1 MTASNAISDAKN
13 KTGISAP
20 PDEPVIILTRE
31 FDAPP
36 ELVFAMHTRPEHVK
50 RWWGPR
56 YITLSICEIDLRP
69 GGEWRYVFAK
79 GAGPEMTFKGV
90 YQEVAPPERLVY
102 TFIFDVEHIRDHP
115 AVVTTTFE
123 GRGGKTR
130 MTQTTRH
137 LTFAAR
143 DGHLQSGME
152 TGVNETMQRLDELL
166 ATMPTSLV
174 LTRVFDAPRDLVF
187 KAWTER
193 DCVKRW
199 WGPKGFTNPVCEIDV
214 RTGGAIRIDMR
225 GPDGTIY
232 PMLGEYREVVPPAR
246 LVFSSWPI
254 GPNGERLFESL
265 NTITFV
271 ERGGKTE
278 MTADIQVAEVT
289 GEAAPALSGMTQGW
303 TEMLD
308 RLGEEVAG

>member
-1 MTASNAISDAKN
+1 MTANAISDVKN
-13 KTGISAP
+13 KTTISAP
-20 PDEPVIILTRE
+20 SDEPVIIITRE
-31 FDAPP
+31 FDAPR

-115 AVVTTTFE
+115 AVVTATFE
-123 GRGGKTR
+123 ERSGKTKL
-130 MTQTTRH
+130 TQTTRH

-152 TGVNETMQRLDELL
+152 TGVNETMSRLDEVL

-174 LTRVFDAPRDLVF
+174 LTRVFDAPRELVF

-193 DCVKRW
+193 ARLERW
-199 WGPKGFTNPVCEIDV
+199 WGPKGFTNPVCEIDP
-214 RTGGAIRIDMR
+214 RPGGAIHIDMR
-225 GPDGTIY
+225 GPDGTVY
-232 PMLGEYREVVPPAR
+232 PMFGEYREIAPPER
-246 LVFSSWPI
+246 LVFTSKAL
-254 GPNGERLFESL
+254 GPNGQPMFEML
-265 NTITFV
+265 NTVTFAD
-271 ERGGKTE
+271 RGDKTE
-278 MTADIQVAEVT
+278 LTLHVRALTLT
-289 GEAAPALSGMTQGW
+289 GDAAGPLQGMTQGW
-303 TEMLD
+303 SETLE
-308 RLGEEVAG
+308 RLGEEVTG